1 VNSELEQAY
10 IDSLTRQVF
19 PGPEM
24 EVAGTVRPGAMQGE
38 MSAIEQTTGEKVM
51 EGIGTTL
58 ERAGQMIDQGK
69 ATELGRIFSVIDEW
83 VPGTLNEITG
93 KQIPIIGDMR
103 LRDLMPFVGSTEQV
117 QDPMTGEMITKEI
130 GTPQAFKM
138 AGRGESLTTGTGF
151 TTQLKSDPKM
161 AALELGMTVAPGI
174 KPAVGRLAK
183 VGREMATTPPTGAV
197 QLAPSQ
203 PLPNVVSTRL
213 PTAVKAT
220 EDPMSGQ
227 LLSDL
232 ATMKTDPAAFE
243 NNVNLIREYP
253 NFVSR
258 ARNTDKRAE
267 DFIQHVKDNLLYLYD
282 QVPEATRNRSRLWY
296 EGARNIVDRWG
307 NEYTQPDQAISGVL
321 AVLSPQKDWF
331 MNVSLGNRVLD
342 IALNQRTTAWAPEMD
357 AMAAQIW
364 TKPQNAPLLA
374 AIRGK
379 TYEQLDGPLE
389 RAMWLRTYDQA
400 FNPADHRIVTPE
412 GEFADVRMTQSG
424 NPYRVAWGSLNEI
437 SKAVSI
443 LENPSLEN
451 INVMLGDQHKV
462 RNFYNNIY
470 APNDPRG
477 HVTIDT
483 HAVAAGLMRPLSGNS
498 REVAHN
504 FGSNIKGER
513 GPSNSSI
520 TGSQG
525 TYGIYAEAYRRAAA
539 ERGVLPREMQS
550 ITWEAV
556 RGLFPDTYK
565 TAKNAQQIDGIWLR
579 YRKGQLSLDEA
590 RNEVIRAAGGINP
603 PEWESSG
610 LRAGGAQE
618 VRNPGDAGEL
628 PGPGVSR
635 RGARGPGRE
644 QSTPRN
650 SSTVKGAGKAP
661 AKGAE

>member
-1 VNSELEQAY
+1 MNSELEQAY

-24 EVAGTVRPGAMQGE
+24 EVAGTVRPGAMEGE
-38 MSAIEQTTGEKVM
+38 MSAIPRS
-51 EGIGTTL
+51 EGVGMVADFVRNVRDLANQYEIK
-58 ERAGQMIDQGK
+58 D
-69 ATELGRIFSVIDEW
+69 W
-83 VPGTLNEITG
+83 VPLLGGLGVGDLLLGKSPEEIENWAYGNAPMVMPPSGTGGYIPVVKTG
-93 KQIPIIGDMR
+93 RKEGLADAAMLGIDVAG
-103 LRDLMPFVGSTEQV
+103 MPKGAGMVAKGV
-117 QDPMTGEMITKEI
+117 
-130 GTPQAFKM
+130 
-138 AGRGESLTTGTGF
+138 GRGVT
-151 TTQLKSDPKM
+151 K
-161 AALELGMTVAPGI
+161 AAKVAGN
-174 KPAVGRLAK
+174 VGRDI
-183 VGREMATTPPTGAV
+183 GREMATTPPTGAV

-379 TYEQLDGPLE
+379 SYEQLDGPLE

-635 RGARGPGRE
+635 RGARGSGRE

-650 SSTVKGAGKAP
+650 SQTVKGAGKAP
-661 AKGAE
+661 AKGAK

>member
-10 IDSLTRQVF
+10 IDNLTRQVF
-19 PGPEM
+19 PGPEI

-151 TTQLKSDPKM
+151 TTQLKSDPKL

-174 KPAVGRLAK
+174 KPAVGKLAE

-213 PTAVKAT
+213 PTAKKAT
-220 EDPMSGQ
+220 EDPLAES
-227 LLSDL
+227 LISDF
-232 ATMKTDPAAFE
+232 ATMKRDPAAFE
-243 NNVNLIREYP
+243 HNLGLVREYP

-258 ARNTDKRAE
+258 ARNPERRAE
-267 DFIQHVKDNLLYLYD
+267 DFIQHVEDNLLYLYD
-282 QVPEATRNRSRLWY
+282 KVPEATRNRSRLWY

-307 NEYTQPDQAISGVL
+307 NEYGQPDQAVSGVL
-321 AVLSPQKDWF
+321 AVLSPQTDWF
-331 MNVSLGNRVLD
+331 VNVSRGKRVLD
-342 IALNQRTTAWAPEMD
+342 IAMTQGDKPWDD
-357 AMAAQIW
+357 AMEVVSQRIYTSPENQAV
-364 TKPQNAPLLA
+364 LA
-374 AIRGK
+374 LVRGK
-379 TYEQLDGPLE
+379 SYNQLDTKGKKAL
-389 RAMWLRTYDQA
+389 WLRA
-400 FNPADHRIVTPE
+400 FDEAYNDRSHNIISPE
-412 GEFADVRMTQSG
+412 GGFMDVRLKQDGS
-424 NPYRVAWGSLNEI
+424 PYGTAWGSLNEI
-437 SKAVSI
+437 AKAISIIDDPTRENVSAR
-443 LENPSLEN
+443 
-451 INVMLGDQHKV
+451 LGKAHKV

-470 APNDPRG
+470 APNDPSG

-498 REVAHN
+498 REVSHN
-504 FGSNIKGER
+504 FGTNVKGER
-513 GPSNSSI
+513 GPANSSV
-520 TGSQG
+520 TGAQG
-525 TYGIYAEAYRRAAA
+525 TYGLYAEAYRRAAA
-539 ERGVLPREMQS
+539 KRGVLPREMQS

-565 TAKNAQQIDGIWLR
+565 TAENTQQIDGIWLR
-579 YRKGQLSLDEA
+579 YRRGQLSLEEA
-590 RNEVIRAAGGINP
+590 RDAVIESAGGINA
-603 PEWESSG
+603 PEWERAG
-610 LRAGGAQE
+610 LRSGAAAGGGSAI
-618 VRNPGDAGEL
+618 NAGEL

-644 QSTPRN
+644 QSAPRN
-650 SSTVKGAGKAP
+650 SSTVKRG
-661 AKGAE
+661 

>member
-10 IDSLTRQVF
+10 IDNLTRQVF
-19 PGPEM
+19 PGPEI

-151 TTQLKSDPKM
+151 TTQLKSDPKL
-161 AALELGMTVAPGI
+161 AALELGMTVAPVI
-174 KPAVGRLAK
+174 KPAVGKLAE
-183 VGREMATTPPTGAV
+183 VGREMATIPPTGAV

-213 PTAVKAT
+213 PTAKKAT
-220 EDPMSGQ
+220 EDPLAES
-227 LLSDL
+227 LISDF
-232 ATMKTDPAAFE
+232 ATMKRDPAAFE
-243 NNVNLIREYP
+243 HNLGLVREYP

-258 ARNTDKRAE
+258 ARNPERRAE
-267 DFIQHVKDNLLYLYD
+267 DFIQHVEDNLLYLYD
-282 QVPEATRNRSRLWY
+282 KVPEATRNRSRLWY

-307 NEYTQPDQAISGVL
+307 NEYGQPDQAVSGVL
-321 AVLSPQKDWF
+321 AVLSPQTDWF
-331 MNVSLGNRVLD
+331 VNVSRGKRVLD
-342 IALNQRTTAWAPEMD
+342 IAMTQGDKPWDD
-357 AMAAQIW
+357 AMEVVSQRIYTSPENQAV
-364 TKPQNAPLLA
+364 LA
-374 AIRGK
+374 LVRGK
-379 TYEQLDGPLE
+379 SYNQLDTKGKKAL
-389 RAMWLRTYDQA
+389 WLRA
-400 FNPADHRIVTPE
+400 FDEAYNDRSHNIISPE
-412 GEFADVRMTQSG
+412 GGFMDVRLKQDGS
-424 NPYRVAWGSLNEI
+424 PYGTAWGSLNEI
-437 SKAVSI
+437 AKAISIIDDPTRENVSAR
-443 LENPSLEN
+443 
-451 INVMLGDQHKV
+451 LGKAHKV

-470 APNDPRG
+470 APNDPSG

-498 REVAHN
+498 REVSHN
-504 FGSNIKGER
+504 FGTNVKGER
-513 GPSNSSI
+513 GPANSSV
-520 TGSQG
+520 TGAQG
-525 TYGIYAEAYRRAAA
+525 TYGLYAEAYRRAAA
-539 ERGVLPREMQS
+539 KRGVLPREMQS

-565 TAKNAQQIDGIWLR
+565 TAENTQQIDGIWLR
-579 YRKGQLSLDEA
+579 YRRGQLSLEEA
-590 RNEVIRAAGGINP
+590 RDAVIESAGGINA
-603 PEWESSG
+603 PEWERAG
-610 LRAGGAQE
+610 LRSGAAAGGGSAI
-618 VRNPGDAGEL
+618 NAGEL

-644 QSTPRN
+644 QPAARN
-650 SSTVKGAGKAP
+650 TSTVKGASKAP

>member
-10 IDSLTRQVF
+10 IDSLTQQVF

-117 QDPMTGEMITKEI
+117 QDPMTGEMMTKEI

-151 TTQLKSDPKM
+151 TTQLKSDPKL
-161 AALELGMTVAPGI
+161 AALELGMTVAPVI
-174 KPAVGRLAK
+174 KPAVGKLAE
-183 VGREMATTPPTGAV
+183 VGREMATIPPTGAV

-213 PTAVKAT
+213 PTAKKAT
-220 EDPMSGQ
+220 EDPLAES
-227 LLSDL
+227 LISDF
-232 ATMKTDPAAFE
+232 ATMKRDPAAFE
-243 NNVNLIREYP
+243 HNLGLVREYP

-258 ARNTDKRAE
+258 ARNPERRAE
-267 DFIQHVKDNLLYLYD
+267 DFIQHVEDNLLYLYD
-282 QVPEATRNRSRLWY
+282 KVPEATRNRSRLWY

-307 NEYTQPDQAISGVL
+307 NEYGQPDQAVSGVL
-321 AVLSPQKDWF
+321 AVLSPQTDWF
-331 MNVSLGNRVLD
+331 VNVSRGKRVLD
-342 IALNQRTTAWAPEMD
+342 IAMTQGDKPWDD
-357 AMAAQIW
+357 AMEVVSQRIYTSPENQAV
-364 TKPQNAPLLA
+364 LA
-374 AIRGK
+374 LVRGK
-379 TYEQLDGPLE
+379 SYNQLDTKGKKAL
-389 RAMWLRTYDQA
+389 WLRA
-400 FNPADHRIVTPE
+400 FDEAYNDRSHNIISPE
-412 GEFADVRMTQSG
+412 GGFMDVRLKQDGS
-424 NPYRVAWGSLNEI
+424 PYGTAWGSLNEI
-437 SKAVSI
+437 AKAISIIDDPTRENVSAR
-443 LENPSLEN
+443 
-451 INVMLGDQHKV
+451 LGKAHKV

-470 APNDPRG
+470 APNDPSG

-498 REVAHN
+498 REVSHN
-504 FGSNIKGER
+504 FGTNVKGER
-513 GPSNSSI
+513 GPANSSV
-520 TGSQG
+520 TGAQG
-525 TYGIYAEAYRRAAA
+525 TYGLYAEAYRRAAA
-539 ERGVLPREMQS
+539 KRGVLPREMQS

-565 TAKNAQQIDGIWLR
+565 TAENTQQIDGIWLR
-579 YRKGQLSLDEA
+579 YRRGQLSLEEA
-590 RNEVIRAAGGINP
+590 RDAVIESAGGINA
-603 PEWESSG
+603 PEWERAG
-610 LRAGGAQE
+610 LRSGAAAGGGSAI
-618 VRNPGDAGEL
+618 NAGEL

-650 SSTVKGAGKAP
+650 SSTVKRGQAP
-661 AKGAE
+661 AMGAE

>member
-1 VNSELEQAY
+1 MNSELEQAY
-10 IDSLTRQVF
+10 IDSLTQQVF

-151 TTQLKSDPKM
+151 TTQLKSDPKL
-161 AALELGMTVAPGI
+161 AALELGMTVAPVI
-174 KPAVGRLAK
+174 KPAVGKLAE

-213 PTAVKAT
+213 PTAKKAT
-220 EDPMSGQ
+220 EDPLAES
-227 LLSDL
+227 LISDF
-232 ATMKTDPAAFE
+232 ATMKRDPAAFE
-243 NNVNLIREYP
+243 HNLGLVREYP

-258 ARNTDKRAE
+258 ARNPERRAE
-267 DFIQHVKDNLLYLYD
+267 DFIQHVEDNLLYLYD
-282 QVPEATRNRSRLWY
+282 KVPEATRNRSRLWY

-307 NEYTQPDQAISGVL
+307 NEYGQPDQAVSGVL
-321 AVLSPQKDWF
+321 AVLSPQTDWF
-331 MNVSLGNRVLD
+331 VNVSRGKRVLD
-342 IALNQRTTAWAPEMD
+342 IAMTQGDKPWDD
-357 AMAAQIW
+357 AMEVVSQRIYTSPENQAV
-364 TKPQNAPLLA
+364 LA
-374 AIRGK
+374 LVRGK
-379 TYEQLDGPLE
+379 SYNQLDTKGKKAL
-389 RAMWLRTYDQA
+389 WLRA
-400 FNPADHRIVTPE
+400 FDEAYNDRSHNIISPE
-412 GEFADVRMTQSG
+412 GGFMDVRLKQDGS
-424 NPYRVAWGSLNEI
+424 PYGTAWGSLNEI
-437 SKAVSI
+437 AKAISIIDDPTRENVSAR
-443 LENPSLEN
+443 
-451 INVMLGDQHKV
+451 LGKAHKV

-470 APNDPRG
+470 APNDPSG

-498 REVAHN
+498 REVSHN
-504 FGSNIKGER
+504 FGTNVKGER
-513 GPSNSSI
+513 GPANSSV
-520 TGSQG
+520 TGAQG
-525 TYGIYAEAYRRAAA
+525 TYGLYAEAYRRAAA
-539 ERGVLPREMQS
+539 KRGVLPREMQS

-565 TAKNAQQIDGIWLR
+565 TAENTQQIDGIWLR
-579 YRKGQLSLDEA
+579 YRRGQLSLEEA
-590 RNEVIRAAGGINP
+590 RDAVIESAGGINA

-650 SSTVKGAGKAP
+650 SSTVRRGQAP
-661 AKGAE
+661 AQGAE

>member
-1 VNSELEQAY
+1 MNSELEQAY
-10 IDSLTRQVF
+10 IDSLTQQVF

-24 EVAGTVRPGAMQGE
+24 EVAGTVRPGAMEGE
-38 MSAIEQTTGEKVM
+38 MSAIPRS
-51 EGIGTTL
+51 EGVGMVADFVRNVRDLANQYEIK
-58 ERAGQMIDQGK
+58 D
-69 ATELGRIFSVIDEW
+69 W
-83 VPGTLNEITG
+83 VPLLGGLGVGDLLLGKSPEEIENWAYGNAPMVMPPSGTGGYIPVVKTG
-93 KQIPIIGDMR
+93 RKEGLADAAMLGIDVAG
-103 LRDLMPFVGSTEQV
+103 MPKGAGMVAKGV
-117 QDPMTGEMITKEI
+117 
-130 GTPQAFKM
+130 
-138 AGRGESLTTGTGF
+138 GRGVT
-151 TTQLKSDPKM
+151 K
-161 AALELGMTVAPGI
+161 AAKVAGN
-174 KPAVGRLAK
+174 VGRDI
-183 VGREMATTPPTGAV
+183 GREMATTPPTGAV

-379 TYEQLDGPLE
+379 SYEQLDGPLE

-650 SSTVKGAGKAP
+650 SSTVKRGQAP

>member
-1 VNSELEQAY
+1 MNSELEQAY
-10 IDSLTRQVF
+10 IDSLTQQVF

-24 EVAGTVRPGAMQGE
+24 EVAGTVRPGAMEGE
-38 MSAIEQTTGEKVM
+38 MSAIPRS
-51 EGIGTTL
+51 EGVGMVADFVRNVRDLANQYEIK
-58 ERAGQMIDQGK
+58 D
-69 ATELGRIFSVIDEW
+69 W
-83 VPGTLNEITG
+83 VPLLGGLGVGDLLLGKSPEEIENWAYGNAPMVMPPSGTGGYIPVVKTG
-93 KQIPIIGDMR
+93 RKEGLADAAMLGIDVAG
-103 LRDLMPFVGSTEQV
+103 MPKGAGMVAKGV
-117 QDPMTGEMITKEI
+117 
-130 GTPQAFKM
+130 
-138 AGRGESLTTGTGF
+138 GRGVT
-151 TTQLKSDPKM
+151 K
-161 AALELGMTVAPGI
+161 AAKVAGN
-174 KPAVGRLAK
+174 VGRDI
-183 VGREMATTPPTGAV
+183 GREMATTPPTGAV

-379 TYEQLDGPLE
+379 SYEQLDGPLE

-650 SSTVKGAGKAP
+650 SQTVKGAGKAP
-661 AKGAE
+661 AKGAK

>member
-10 IDSLTRQVF
+10 IDSLTQQVF

-151 TTQLKSDPKM
+151 TTQLKSDPKL
-161 AALELGMTVAPGI
+161 AALELGMTVAPVI
-174 KPAVGRLAK
+174 KPAVGKLAE

-213 PTAVKAT
+213 PTAKKAT
-220 EDPMSGQ
+220 EDPLAES
-227 LLSDL
+227 LISDF
-232 ATMKTDPAAFE
+232 ATMKRDPAAFE
-243 NNVNLIREYP
+243 HNLGLVREYP

-258 ARNTDKRAE
+258 ARNPERRAE
-267 DFIQHVKDNLLYLYD
+267 DFIQHVEDNLLYLYD
-282 QVPEATRNRSRLWY
+282 KVPEATRNRSRLWY

-307 NEYTQPDQAISGVL
+307 NEYGQPDQAVSGVL
-321 AVLSPQKDWF
+321 AVLSPQTDWF
-331 MNVSLGNRVLD
+331 VNVSRGKRVLD
-342 IALNQRTTAWAPEMD
+342 IAMTQGDKPWDD
-357 AMAAQIW
+357 AMEVVSQRIYTSPENQAV
-364 TKPQNAPLLA
+364 LA
-374 AIRGK
+374 LVRGK
-379 TYEQLDGPLE
+379 SYNQLDTKGKKAL
-389 RAMWLRTYDQA
+389 WLRA
-400 FNPADHRIVTPE
+400 FDEAYNDRSHNIISPE
-412 GEFADVRMTQSG
+412 GGFMDVRLKQDGS
-424 NPYRVAWGSLNEI
+424 PYGTAWGSLNEI
-437 SKAVSI
+437 AKAISIIDDPTRENVSAR
-443 LENPSLEN
+443 
-451 INVMLGDQHKV
+451 LGKAHKV

-470 APNDPRG
+470 APNDPSG

-498 REVAHN
+498 REVSHN
-504 FGSNIKGER
+504 FGTNVKGER
-513 GPSNSSI
+513 GPANSSV
-520 TGSQG
+520 TGAQG
-525 TYGIYAEAYRRAAA
+525 TYGLYAEAYRRAAA
-539 ERGVLPREMQS
+539 KRGVLPREMQS

-565 TAKNAQQIDGIWLR
+565 TAENTQQIDGIWLR
-579 YRKGQLSLDEA
+579 YRRGQLSLEEA
-590 RNEVIRAAGGINP
+590 RDAVIESAGGINA
-603 PEWESSG
+603 PEWERAG
-610 LRAGGAQE
+610 LRSGAAAGGGSAI
-618 VRNPGDAGEL
+618 NAGEL

-644 QSTPRN
+644 QPTARN
-650 SSTVKGAGKAP
+650 TSTVKRG
-661 AKGAE
+661 